1 MGEGTGEGEG
11 RLQIARR
18 VHNFAQPSTCRLG
31 GPDMTR
37 KAKSELFSAFFKHHH
52 LTTPDGVCNLVRYG
66 NYYGTHSVTIPC
78 NYYVSFDMGK
88 IGCVTRS
95 VTRMCSLRVQNVR
108 FFCVT
113 VSVAFTVTTTRM
125 QHTAASRCVFVVGA
139 RRANT

>member
-1 MGEGTGEGEG
+1 M
-11 RLQIARR
+11 
-18 VHNFAQPSTCRLG
+18 
-31 GPDMTR
+31 
-37 KAKSELFSAFFKHHH
+37 LFVAFY
-52 LTTPDGVCNLVRYG
+52 TVAPDGVCNLVRYG

-78 NYYVSFDMGK
+78 NYYDMGE

-95 VTRMCSLRVQNVR
+95 VTRMCSLRGQNVR

-113 VSVAFTVTTTRM
+113 IPVIFTVTTTHM